1 MDKTLAGLQHQE
13 SEIAEENWSSLEA
26 TIYDTALSVLGKSN
40 SKHQDW
46 FNDTDKKLLQER
58 NTARVKKLQVNTR
71 SNRTKLTGTRRSLKQ
86 YTREMK
92 SQRWEAKEAEK
103 KDTKELL
110 KWSDRGKWDIEEGY
124 NTAYWPWW
132 WDSNAGESWDYFERL
147 IALYWTPLHWD
158 QTLHLLMKNLKSKN
172 YWMPSLQQTQVKPLE
187 WVVYLQNSE
196 NMAGWNSP
204 LACTNWFCISGKLSK
219 DNKTTKMLV
228 LCQISR
234 RKV

>member
-46 FNDTDKKLLQER
+46 FNDTDKKLLQEW

-132 WDSNAGESWDYFERL
+132 WDSNAGESWDYF
-147 IALYWTPLHWD
+147 
-158 QTLHLLMKNLKSKN
+158 
-172 YWMPSLQQTQVKPLE
+172 
-187 WVVYLQNSE
+187 
-196 NMAGWNSP
+196 
-204 LACTNWFCISGKLSK
+204 GKLLNITGEVDRSVL
-219 DNKTTKMLV
+219 DTTALRPNIASLNEKPEVKELLDAITATNTGKAPGMGGIPAELWKHGGVKLTSSLYKLV
-228 LCQISR
+228 LHIWETE
-234 RKV
+234 